1 MSKGSRRKGAN
12 LRAPD
17 TAKTQKKDCDVVP
30 WTPVFTRGCLKLVV
44 LTEPNAMLNKSERL
58 ADFVKNKLPAAL
70 NSMEDEWG
78 WATIPRVILH
88 DKTSYFVDNGRN
100 AVHQTFA
107 RGLKTGRFRSWVQD
121 DTSWLAPYLGD
132 LYPHDSSSSSSSSS
146 SSPSSSS
153 SSSSSPVKPTG
164 PQYNVGHILV
174 GGGTRQF
181 LFNIIKV

>member
-107 RGLKTGRFRSWVQD
+107 RGLKAGRFRSWVQD

-146 SSPSSSS
+146 SSPFLRLRLRLLPLSQRAPS
-153 SSSSSPVKPTG
+153 TM
-164 PQYNVGHILV
+164 LATFLW
-174 GGGTRQF
+174 GGDPSVPF
-181 LFNIIKV
+181 